1 MDRAATKPDLGE
13 LIDSSLV
20 ASIPMKTRFR
30 GVTLREV
37 MLLKGPF
44 GWSEFSPFLEYED
57 REASAWLRAAIE
69 FGWSESQRV
78 LRESIPVNAT
88 LPAVPAEKVA
98 EILDNFPGCR
108 TVKVKVA
115 EPGQSLEEETA
126 RVAAARKYL
135 GPQGR
140 LRVDANGGWS
150 VSEAERAIRELAGF
164 DLEYAEQPCRSVGEL
179 VQLRSRI
186 EPLGVKIAADESVRK
201 AEDPLAVAKAGAAD
215 LLVIKAQPL
224 GGIRAAL
231 KIVEEA
237 GLPVVVS
244 SALDSS
250 IGIAMGAHLA
260 AALPELPFDCGLGT
274 AALLQSDVV
283 ADPLLPANGQISVSR
298 PEVDEAAFN
307 AVRVGK
313 EREQWWR
320 TRLER
325 CYRLLS

>member
-1 MDRAATKPDLGE
+1 
-13 LIDSSLV
+13 
-20 ASIPMKTRFR
+20 MKTRFR

-69 FGWSESQRV
+69 FGWSETPRV
-78 LRESIPVNAT
+78 LRDSIPVNAT
-88 LPAVPAEKVA
+88 LPAVPAVRVA

-115 EPGQSLEEETA
+115 EPGQSLEEEVA
-126 RVAAARKYL
+126 RVAAAREYL

-150 VSEAERAIRELAGF
+150 VSEAERAIEELAGF
-164 DLEYAEQPCRSVGEL
+164 DLEYAEQPCRSVAEL

-186 EPLGVKIAADESVRK
+186 ESLGVKIAADESVRK
-201 AEDPLAVAKAGAAD
+201 AEDPLAVARAGAAD

-224 GGIRAAL
+224 GGIRSAL

-274 AALLQSDVV
+274 AALLQNDVV
-283 ADPLLPANGQISVSR
+283 ADPLLPVGGQISVSR
-298 PEVDEAAFN
+298 LEVDEAAFN
-307 AVRVGK
+307 AVRAGK
-313 EREQWWR
+313 EREQWWGA
-320 TRLER
+320 RLER
-325 CYRLLS
+325 CYHLLSWTASGPCLDCI

>member
-13 LIDSSLV
+13 LIESSLV

-57 REASAWLRAAIE
+57 REASAWLKAAIE
-69 FGWSESQRV
+69 FGWSETPRV
-78 LRESIPVNAT
+78 LRDSIPVNAT

-164 DLEYAEQPCRSVGEL
+164 DLEYAEQPCRSVAEL

-201 AEDPLAVAKAGAAD
+201 AEDPLAVARAGAAD

-224 GGIRAAL
+224 GGIRSAL

-250 IGIAMGAHLA
+250 VGIAMGAHLA

-298 PEVDEAAFN
+298 PEIDEAGFN
-307 AVRVGK
+307 AVRAGK
-313 EREQWWR
+313 ERERWWR
-320 TRLER
+320 ARLER